1 MNIVKVRNVEIGAG
15 AVSYTHLDV
24 YKRQM
29 ISRITLNNGKVS
41 TELLSERELGEN
53 DEYFDNGFPLPGSS
67 VTDKSYLN

>member
-1 MNIVKVRNVEIGAG
+1 MKMRKEEVAIPFCSFRVIWDK
-15 AVSYTHLDV
+15 
-24 YKRQM
+24 M

>member
-1 MNIVKVRNVEIGAG
+1 MFYEDAKGGSGNSILQLQAHMGYE
-15 AVSYTHLDV
+15 
-24 YKRQM
+24 M